1 MQETKAKTI
10 SLCEANRKYGVP
22 RATIQDRIH
31 GRVAEDHPRKMGPN
45 TVLTSSAE
53 SLMVTWCTDLA
64 KCGFPLKRADLLNT
78 VQQIINDQRD
88 TPFINGRPGR
98 KWYDSFLR
106 RLPNLVHRE
115 AEGITKGRAIVT
127 EQSIRK
133 WFSDLKAFF
142 VEQNATDLL
151 EEPSRILN
159 GDETSFSMCPKTG
172 KVLAPKGY
180 KNVYSVQRGNERRQ
194 SPFC

>member
-1 MQETKAKTI
+1 M
-10 SLCEANRKYGVP
+10 
-22 RATIQDRIH
+22 
-31 GRVAEDHPRKMGPN
+31 
-45 TVLTSSAE
+45 TSE
-53 SLMVTWCTDLA
+53 I
-64 KCGFPLKRADLLNT
+64 P
-78 VQQIINDQRD
+78 
-88 TPFINGRPGR
+88 INGRPGR

-133 WFSDLKAFF
+133 WFSDLKAFL
-142 VEQNATDLL
+142 VEQNATNLL
-151 EEPSRILN
+151 EVPSRILN

>member
-88 TPFINGRPGR
+88 T
-98 KWYDSFLR
+98 
-106 RLPNLVHRE
+106 H
-115 AEGITKGRAIVT
+115 
-127 EQSIRK
+127 
-133 WFSDLKAFF
+133 
-142 VEQNATDLL
+142 
-151 EEPSRILN
+151 
-159 GDETSFSMCPKTG
+159 
-172 KVLAPKGY
+172 
-180 KNVYSVQRGNERRQ
+180 
-194 SPFC
+194 